1 MPDSLRDEVLTLT
14 EQFRHALAGG
24 NYDQAH
30 ALLARQRQYL
40 EKHRD
45 SPEFTHPEGIALVRQ
60 MLELLEWAR
69 LVAVTAR
76 ADALTELNQIRHS
89 ALYRV
94 ASPAPR
100 QTWQLTA

>member
-1 MPDSLRDEVLTLT
+1 MPDSLRDEVLALT

-30 ALLARQRQYL
+30 ALLARQRQHL

-45 SPEFTHPEGIALVRQ
+45 SPEFTHPDGTAFLRQ
-60 MLELLEWAR
+60 ILELLEWAR